1 VMLAMKTVLAEQDRV
16 PVLVFDEV
24 DAGIGGA
31 VSEVVGKRLR
41 HLSQHGHQVFC
52 ITHLAPIAAQ
62 AQRHF
67 AVTKGAKDGRTVTQ
81 VALLDKAGRV
91 AEVARMLGGERIT
104 PTIRDTAAEM
114 LKQK

>member
-1 VMLAMKTVLAEQDRV
+1 VA
-16 PVLVFDEV
+16 
-24 DAGIGGA
+24 
-31 VSEVVGKRLR
+31 EVVGKRLLN
-41 HLSQHGHQVFC
+41 LSRHGHQVFC

-67 AVTKGAKDGRTVTQ
+67 AVTKATKNGRTVTQ
-81 VALLDKAGRV
+81 VEPLTAKGRIE
-91 AEVARMLGGERIT
+91 EVARMLGGATIT

>member
-1 VMLAMKTVLAEQDRV
+1 MIRRPPRSTLFPYTTLFR
-16 PVLVFDEV
+16 
-24 DAGIGGA
+24 
-31 VSEVVGKRLR
+31 S

-81 VALLDKAGRV
+81 VALLDKAGRG
-91 AEVARMLGGERIT
+91 AEGARMLGGERVT
-104 PTIRDTAAEM
+104 PTIRDTAARM
-114 LKQK
+114 LKQKKEKPGRGLPPTRSP